1 MRFRL
6 GSLRR
11 LGAGIALLAGAAAA
25 ARANTAIDPVPRD
38 PKWVARHE
46 GFVQIAKKGGVDV
59 LFLGDSIT
67 DNWRNRGQAVWDKY
81 YGNLHAANFG
91 ISGDRTQHVLWRMD
105 HGELDGIHPKV
116 VVLMIGTN
124 NTGLERDHPVARNTV
139 AEAIAGVT
147 AVVQELRAKLPDAK
161 ILLLGIFPRA
171 DTVAPKPADIREI
184 NAAIAKLDDG
194 QSIRYLDLGPR
205 FLNPDGTLV
214 ADDFGPDHLHP
225 GPKGYEVWAEAI
237 QEPLAQ
243 LLK

>member
-1 MRFRL
+1 MTLRPAAR
-6 GSLRR
+6 RR
-11 LGAGIALLAGAAAA
+11 LLLGAAFLAA
-25 ARANTAIDPVPRD
+25 AGGACANTAVDPVPRD
-38 PKWVARHE
+38 PNWVKRHE
-46 GFVQIAKKGGVDV
+46 GFVQIAKAGGVDL

-67 DNWRNRGQAVWDKY
+67 DNWRTRGKAVWDKY
-81 YGNLHAANFG
+81 YGGLHAANFG

-124 NTGLERDHPVARNTV
+124 NTGIERDRPVARNTP

-147 AVVQELRAKLPDAK
+147 AVVQELRTKLPDSQ
-161 ILLLGIFPRA
+161 ILLLSLLPRA
-171 DTVAPKPADIREI
+171 DKVGPKAGDIRDI

-194 QSIRYLDLGPR
+194 RSVHFLDLGPK
-205 FLNPDGTLV
+205 FLAPDGTFLPGV
-214 ADDFGPDHLHP
+214 MGPDFLHP
-225 GPKGYEVWAEAI
+225 AAPGYEVWAEAI

>member
-1 MRFRL
+1 MSFPGRL
-6 GSLRR
+6 R
-11 LGAGIALLAGAAAA
+11 LLGLSVALVAATAV
-25 ARANTAIDPVPRD
+25 RANTAVDPVPRD
-38 PKWVARHE
+38 GGWLKRHE
-46 GFVQIAKKGGVDV
+46 SFVQIAQAGQVDL

-67 DNWRNRGQAVWDKY
+67 DFWRSRGKAVWDKY
-81 YGNLHAANFG
+81 YGGLHAANFG

-124 NTGLERDHPVARNTV
+124 NTGIERDRPVARNTP

-147 AVVQELRAKLPDAK
+147 AVVAELRAKLPDSQ

-171 DTVAPKPADIREI
+171 DKVGPKPGDIRDI

-194 QSIRYLDLGPR
+194 RFVHFLDIGPK
-205 FLNPDGTLV
+205 FLAPDGTFLPGV
-214 ADDFGPDHLHP
+214 MGPDFLHP
-225 GPKGYEVWAEAI
+225 AAPGYEIWAKSI